1 MHIYK
6 NRLKNLFASFVLS
19 FCILANADAQVDPH
33 FSQNFVYPSTVN
45 PALTGAF
52 NGDFRI
58 TGIFRNQWANISN
71 GFKTF
76 GLSAEAVTNKNVSAG
91 INVFNQTTGTG
102 YVYQHA
108 YASFAY
114 TGVKFGTQ
122 NTKQLTFALQAG
134 YINKRFDRSKFET
147 GEQWNNTTGYNSSA
161 SANELLP
168 ANSSIVFDAG
178 AGILYYDVDADK
190 KVNPFIGFSVSH
202 LTSPEERFLAKGD
215 KIKLPMKF
223 TGHASVNYYSTEDLI
238 ITPTLLFIQQE
249 NAREIMAGLFFT
261 KNISDNVAL
270 LGGLNYRYEDAFI
283 PAVGIEFNAFKL
295 GASYD
300 VSLTDI
306 GNSIYATNS
315 FEMSLSYLFKKKD
328 VPRGLRCPQF

>member
-6 NRLKNLFASFVLS
+6 KHLKNLFAYLVLS
-19 FCILANADAQVDPH
+19 LCLMGNADAQVDPH

-45 PALTGAF
+45 PALTGCF
-52 NGDFRI
+52 TGDFKI

-76 GLSAEAVTNKNVSAG
+76 GLSAEAITNKNVAVG
-91 INVFNQTTGTG
+91 ISVFNQGTGTG
-102 YVYQHA
+102 YVYQNT
-108 YASFAY
+108 YATFAY

-147 GEQWNNTTGYNSSA
+147 GEQWNNTTGYNGSA
-161 SANELLP
+161 STNELLP
-168 ANSSIVFDAG
+168 SNSSMVFDAG

-190 KVNPFIGFSVSH
+190 KVNPYIGISVSH
-202 LTSPEERFLAKGD
+202 LTSPEESFFAKGE
-215 KIKLPMKF
+215 KTKLPLKF
-223 TGHASVNYYSTEDLI
+223 AAHASVNYYSSEDLI
-238 ITPTLLFIQQE
+238 ITPTILFMQQGS
-249 NAREIMAGLFFT
+249 ARELMAGVFFT

-270 LGGLNYRYEDAFI
+270 LGGLNYRYQDAFI
-283 PAVGIEFNAFKL
+283 PAVGIEYNAFKL

-300 VSLTDI
+300 VSLTDV
-306 GNSIYATNS
+306 GNTIYTTNS
-315 FEMSLSYLFKKKD
+315 FEMSLSYIFKKKD